1 MNLKKN
7 VKFFNVQQAK
17 QIYHFEITKEMLYK
31 QKRQCVCA
39 FVGLICNN
47 SLLSFV
53 SLCYSDKFVAGSLV
67 T

>member
-1 MNLKKN
+1 MDGKKN

-17 QIYHFEITKEMLYK
+17 QVYHFKITKEMYK
-31 QKRQCVCA
+31 QTRQYVRA

-53 SLCYSDKFVAGSLV
+53 SLCYSDKSIVGSLV